1 MESAQPTVADRVR
14 NVLAKF
20 LTCVAEFDYAFEEEL
35 KRRDRKKEPA
45 AKPKSFRLFRPP
57 RPQMP
62 EEKRITPDQ
71 ITDDR
76 PWDQDLESMEDIE
89 FLLEIENEFHC
100 KIPQED
106 LDKLRTVGD
115 MIRYLENMEKQAA
128 KK

>member
-1 MESAQPTVADRVR
+1 MTDHESTITERVR
-14 NVLAKF
+14 RILAKE
-20 LTCVAEFDYAFEEEL
+20 LNGYAQIDYEYEL
-35 KRRDRKKEPA
+35 QHQKRDRS
-45 AKPKSFRLFRPP
+45 AKPKSFHLYRPP

-62 EEKRITPDQ
+62 DEKRITTDQ

>member
-1 MESAQPTVADRVR
+1 MSSEQASVADRVR
-14 NVLAKF
+14 NILAKF
-20 LTCVAEFDYAFEEEL
+20 LTRVAETDYAFEEEY
-35 KRRDRKKEPA
+35 KRRDRKKDRS
-45 AKPKSFRLFRPP
+45 AKPKSFRLYKPP

-106 LDKLRTVGD
+106 LDELRTVGD
-115 MIRYLENMEKQAA
+115 MIAYLEQRLRRSSE
-128 KK
+128 